1 MAKENINYKGNVI
14 AKNSLLSLIYKGVS
28 MGLSL
33 ISAPLLLEVLGNY
46 KYGIYSSALSMGM
59 RTFF

>member
-33 ISAPLLLEVLGNY
+33 I
-46 KYGIYSSALSMGM
+46 
-59 RTFF
+59 